1 MDTATQILVIIT
13 SSVLVIFLVF
23 FIIALVYL
31 IKLIKQLRRITEHAE
46 NVVDSVEAAA
56 STMQRAASPLAFL
69 KLVSNIVD
77 QTAKMRNR
85 KEK

>member
-13 SSVLVIFLVF
+13 SSVLIVFLIFSIVT
-23 FIIALVYL
+23 LVYF
-31 IKLIKQLRRITEHAE
+31 IKLIKQLRRVTEHAE

-69 KLVSNIVD
+69 KLISNIVD
-77 QTAKMRNR
+77 QASRLR
-85 KEK
+85 KGKG

>member
-1 MDTATQILVIIT
+1 MIT
-13 SSVLVIFLVF
+13 SSVLIIFLIF
-23 FIIALVYL
+23 FIVALVYL
-31 IKLIKQLRRITEHAE
+31 IKLLKQLRHITEHAE

-56 STMQRAASPLAFL
+56 NSMQRAASPLAFL

-77 QTAKMRNR
+77 QTAKMRKR